1 MNTSQ
6 PQRRNSHRLNT
17 WNGGKDTKGKTI
29 GSCIAL
35 IADDCKVMKLSQDV
49 KEKSKFSY
57 AFHHLPN
64 RVGKER
70 PTVSLKEDYYKDNAN
85 DPKKKERMIKQ
96 LEELLNGPDLR

>member
-1 MNTSQ
+1 
-6 PQRRNSHRLNT
+6 
-17 WNGGKDTKGKTI
+17 
-29 GSCIAL
+29 
-35 IADDCKVMKLSQDV
+35 MKLSQDV
-49 KEKSKFSY
+49 KDKSKFSY

-70 PTVSLKEDYYKDNAN
+70 PKAPLKEDYYKDTTH